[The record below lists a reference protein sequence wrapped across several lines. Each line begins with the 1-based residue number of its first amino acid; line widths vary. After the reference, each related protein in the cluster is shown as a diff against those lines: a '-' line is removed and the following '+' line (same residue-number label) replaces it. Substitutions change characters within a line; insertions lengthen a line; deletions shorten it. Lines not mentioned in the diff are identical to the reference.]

1 MATRKA
7 KSKHY
12 PLIPEEERK
21 CVWMATG
28 LISYKLC
35 DRNYQCDQCHFDQAI
50 KHQESKESAEF
61 SVLSTQSSALPFR
74 DNGSLFYHP
83 EHCWVKVENCETA
96 KIGIDDL
103 LTRLIAKV
111 KVIILPEVGTFTVQG
126 GCFAHIIQ
134 EDHILPVTAPLAG
147 VVTAVNPR
155 LKNEP
160 ELVTNDPR
168 GSGWLIT
175 IKPEHLEGDLKN
187 LLFGK
192 EALSWYQ
199 GQEEEIIAQSDYLLR
214 QDSPELGPTMQDG
227 GVVMNSL
234 EDVLK
239 IMNPLQRAKILD
251 FSLSRPRSSQLQ
263 GDDKIKSEFL
273 AMVAHELRAP
283 AAAVV
288 QQLSVILGNMAGE
301 LNETQKQLIAR
312 AKDRTQGI
320 LALIR
325 DLLDISKAEAGKMA
339 QYREPLSLLE
349 VLQNVV
355 KMMETDAEQKNIQI
369 ECFCPTSPAL
379 VQADRTA
386 MESLFTNL
394 ISNAV
399 KYTGAGGKVMINLGD
414 QGNFVKVA
422 VTDTGLGMKKE
433 DLSRIFDKFYR
444 VKSSETRH
452 IIGTGLGLAIVK
464 NIVTDHHG
472 SVAVESELGKGTT
485 FSVLLPKAPGQG
497 RISAP
502 PR

>member
-1 MATRKA
+1 
-7 KSKHY
+7 
-12 PLIPEEERK
+12 
-21 CVWMATG
+21 
-28 LISYKLC
+28 
-35 DRNYQCDQCHFDQAI
+35 
-50 KHQESKESAEF
+50 
-61 SVLSTQSSALPFR
+61 
-74 DNGSLFYHP
+74 
-83 EHCWVKVENCETA
+83 
-96 KIGIDDL
+96 
-103 LTRLIAKV
+103 
-111 KVIILPEVGTFTVQG
+111 
-126 GCFAHIIQ
+126 
-134 EDHILPVTAPLAG
+134 
-147 VVTAVNPR
+147 
-155 LKNEP
+155 
-160 ELVTNDPR
+160 
-168 GSGWLIT
+168 
-175 IKPEHLEGDLKN
+175 
-187 LLFGK
+187 
-192 EALSWYQ
+192 
-199 GQEEEIIAQSDYLLR
+199 
-214 QDSPELGPTMQDG
+214 
-227 GVVMNSL
+227 VMNSL

-394 ISNAV
+394 VSNAV
-399 KYTGAGGKVMINLGD
+399 KYTGAGGKVMISFGD

-433 DLSRIFDKFYR
+433 ELSRIFDKFYR